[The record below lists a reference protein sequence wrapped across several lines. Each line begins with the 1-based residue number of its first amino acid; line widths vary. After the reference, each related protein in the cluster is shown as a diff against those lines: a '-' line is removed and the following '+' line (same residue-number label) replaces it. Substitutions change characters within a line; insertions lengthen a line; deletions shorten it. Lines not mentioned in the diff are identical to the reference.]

1 MMSRKEEVTFLLK
14 RHSESIKSRGYNFI
28 EVARDNV
35 FEDLISTYK
44 KRGVS
49 NKEIKI
55 VFSGEDAVGTGLR
68 VMRSRFF
75 FKQEYNIFEGNN
87 EKIPPVDMDC
97 KTLEIIGKINTHS
110 YILYKT
116 FPHKLSISAL
126 KNQSLKRLDPEE
138 LLKSNLNYLSRN
150 EAEVQHTIDILNESR
165 VLAVPTSV
173 VDPFLDQYQ

>member
-68 VMRSRFF
+68 VMRLRFF
-75 FKQEYNIFEGNN
+75 SNKSTIFL
-87 EKIPPVDMDC
+87 KATM
-97 KTLEIIGKINTHS
+97 KKYHLSTWTA
-110 YILYKT
+110 
-116 FPHKLSISAL
+116 KL
-126 KNQSLKRLDPEE
+126 R
-138 LLKSNLNYLSRN
+138 R
-150 EAEVQHTIDILNESR
+150 
-165 VLAVPTSV
+165 
-173 VDPFLDQYQ
+173 